1 MSSNSINEILKVYTS
16 KWKWFLFSVFI
27 AFSLAFLYIRY
38 SVPEYEARA
47 KIQILEEQKSSE
59 LSAFTDLGVLGGA
72 KNLVEDEIEI
82 LNSRSN
88 FLEVVKELS
97 LNVKVTA
104 LGNLK
109 NSEIYQN
116 IPIKINFIAN
126 DSVIDNSKFEFYL
139 ELNSDSAFGFSL
151 EKDSPG
157 KIYSF
162 GKNIPTEIGEII
174 VTPNVV
180 YYNKYKGQQ
189 LKVSVSPIFTVAENY
204 QNSILITPSNDMSNI
219 IDLSLTDPIKQKAID
234 IINTLIQVYNR
245 NAIQSKKQ
253 IADKTS
259 EFINNR
265 IELIAGNLTNVDEDA
280 EELLT
285 KKGITGQGLEVGAA
299 VQSSAASRQQLENA
313 RVQLQVVSG
322 MKEYVENE
330 NGYDQMPVVDVGNAA
345 IAATTAKYNELVA
358 ERNRLLKSA
367 DERNPMIVNLDEQ
380 LNALKANMQS
390 SLMALENNVG
400 MNVSTLQNQMGRI
413 QGTIYSAPENQRE
426 LRNITRQQQTT
437 ESLYLYLLQKREE
450 SQITAAS
457 SPEKSAIIDKA
468 HQVGSNPVKPK
479 IPMVYMASFI
489 LGLLIPFSIIY
500 VRDLMDNKVHNKLGL
515 EKVVGDIPVLA
526 ELPKITKKG
535 SRVILK
541 DDRSVLAESLRI
553 LRTNLD
559 YLLNSN
565 SPTSSRGK
573 VVFVTSSV
581 PGEGKTFLSSNLSMI
596 LASTDK
602 RVLLIGGDIRNPKIH
617 SFFTGE
623 NVDRLDRTNRKD
635 NIGLTEYLFRSS
647 VEVKDIINPMLVH
660 TNSIDVI
667 YSGKIPPNPA
677 ELLMTKRMGEL
688 FDEVTRLYDYVIVD
702 TAPMVVVADTL
713 LISEY
718 ADKIIYVT
726 RAGVTEEK
734 ILEFP
739 LKLCEEGKLKGL
751 CFVVNDVKENNL
763 GYGGKYGYGYGKTT
777 KKWWKF
783 G

>member
-1 MSSNSINEILKVYTS
+1 MNSNSLKDIIKIYTS
-16 KWKWFLFSVFI
+16 KWQWFFLCVVCSLFFGY
-27 AFSLAFLYIRY
+27 LYIRY
-38 SVPEYEARA
+38 SIPEYEARA
-47 KIQILEEQKSSE
+47 KIRILEEQKSSE
-59 LSAFTDLGVLGGA
+59 LSAFTDLGVLGGTQ
-72 KNLVEDEIEI
+72 NIVEDEIEI

-88 FLEVVKELS
+88 FLEVVKKLD
-97 LNVKVTA
+97 LNIKTVA

-109 NSEIYQN
+109 DTEIYTN
-116 IPIKINFIAN
+116 PPFKVSFISN
-126 DSVIDNSKFEFYL
+126 DSIIDNSKFEFFI
-139 ELNSDSAFGFSL
+139 ELSSDNSFGFSL
-151 EKDSPG
+151 EKDSPV
-157 KIYSF
+157 KMYSF
-162 GKNIPTEIGEII
+162 GKNIPTEVGEII
-174 VTPNVV
+174 VTPNLG
-180 YYNKYKGQQ
+180 YFEKFKGQKFRIA
-189 LKVSVSPIFTVAENY
+189 LNSIFLVAESY
-204 QNSILITPSNDMSNI
+204 QNKIIITPSNEMSNI
-219 IDLSLTDPIKQKAID
+219 IDISLTDPIKEKAID
-234 IINTLIQVYNR
+234 IINNLVDTYNR
-245 NAIQSKKQ
+245 NSIEEKKK

-265 IELIAGNLTNVDEDA
+265 IDLISGNLTNVDEDA

-299 VQSSAASRQQLENA
+299 IQSSNASRQQLENA
-313 RVQLQVVSG
+313 RIQLQVVSG

-330 NGYDQMPVVDVGNAA
+330 DGYDQMPVVDVGNPA

-380 LNALKANMQS
+380 LNALRANMQS
-390 SLMALENNVG
+390 SLIALENNVG

-457 SPEKSAIIDKA
+457 SPEKSTIIDRA
-468 HQVGSNPVKPK
+468 HQVGDSPVKPT
-479 IPMVYMASFI
+479 IPVVYFTSFV

-500 VRDLMDNKVHNKLGL
+500 VKDLLDNKVQNKIGL
-515 EKVVGDIPVLA
+515 EKLVGDSPVLA
-526 ELPKITKKG
+526 ELPKVSKKG

-541 DDRSVLAESLRI
+541 DDRSVLAESMRI

-559 YLLNSN
+559 YLLNAKQ
-565 SPTSSRGK
+565 SSSTKGK

-581 PGEGKTFLSSNLSMI
+581 PGEGKTFVSSNLSMI
-596 LASTDK
+596 LASTNK
-602 RVLLIGGDIRNPKIH
+602 RVLLIGGDIRNPKIYT
-617 SFFTGE
+617 FFSGD
-623 NVDRLDRTNRKD
+623 NVDRLGKSKIKD
-635 NIGLTEYLFRSS
+635 KPGLTEFLFKSS
-647 VEVKDIINPMLVH
+647 IKVKDIINPMLVH

-677 ELLMTKRMGEL
+677 ELLMSKRMYEL
-688 FDEVTRLYDYVIVD
+688 FDEVKDLYDYVIVD
-702 TAPMVVVADTL
+702 TAPLVVVTDTL
-713 LISEY
+713 LISEH

-739 LKLCEEGKLKGL
+739 LKLKEEGKLKGL
-751 CFVVNDVKENNL
+751 SFVVNDVKESNL

-783 G
+783 